1 MPARIVVLGGGVGG
15 TLAANLLARQ
25 LRRDAR
31 VTVVDPS
38 GMHVYQPGFLYAA
51 LGKANGR
58 WLARDERTLLR
69 DDVELVV
76 EEATRVDADQ
86 GVVRLGHGG
95 SLAWDYL
102 VLATGARLV
111 PEQVPGLVEG
121 AHEFYSLEGA
131 LRLRE
136 ALRRF
141 DGGRILV
148 GVAGIPYKCPPAPV
162 EFTLMLDQYL
172 RGRDIRDASQLVLLS
187 PLNRAFT
194 IESASKLIQP
204 LLQRRGIGLETFF
217 NVESVDP
224 AAGTVSSLEGDKAA
238 YDLLV
243 LVPPHDGQAVIQASG
258 LGDAGGWVPTDR
270 TTLQHQQQ
278 ERIFALGDATD
289 LPISKSGST
298 AHFEA
303 PVIASRI
310 ASLVRGTA
318 PKAYYGGRVMCFL
331 ETGDGK
337 ATALRFDYEHPP
349 VPPAPSRVWHAAK
362 WAFNRLYWDTVPQG
376 RIPDNPLPRRTR

>member
-15 TLAANLLARQ
+15 TLAANLLARR

-111 PEQVPGLVEG
+111 PEQVPGLLEG

-141 DGGRILV
+141 GGGRVLV

-172 RGRDIRDASQLVLLS
+172 RKRGVRDHSQVTLLS

-194 IESASKLIQP
+194 IESASKLVQP
-204 LLQRRGIGLETFF
+204 IMERRGIGLETFF
-217 NVESVDP
+217 NVETVDP
-224 AAGTVSSLEGDKAA
+224 SAGTVSSLESDKAT
-238 YDLLV
+238 YDLLM
-243 LVPPHDGQAVIQASG
+243 LVPPHAGQTVVEASR
-258 LGDAGGWVPTDR
+258 LSDAGGWVPTDR
-270 TTLQHQQQ
+270 ATLAHRDHQQ
-278 ERIFALGDATD
+278 IFALGDATA

-303 PVIASRI
+303 PVVASRI
-310 ASLVRGTA
+310 ASLVRG
-318 PKAYYGGRVMCFL
+318 
-331 ETGDGK
+331 
-337 ATALRFDYEHPP
+337 
-349 VPPAPSRVWHAAK
+349 
-362 WAFNRLYWDTVPQG
+362 
-376 RIPDNPLPRRTR
+376 